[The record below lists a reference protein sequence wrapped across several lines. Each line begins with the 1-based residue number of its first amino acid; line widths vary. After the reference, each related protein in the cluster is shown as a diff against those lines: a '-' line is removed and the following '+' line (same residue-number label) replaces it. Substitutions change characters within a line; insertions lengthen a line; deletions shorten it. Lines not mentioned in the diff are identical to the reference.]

1 LTLLVFIVILGM
13 VWAATD
19 APDAGRAYIFATV
32 LAVSAFGYSTSNTWI
47 GDTSRL
53 WIAAVVLA
61 LIGLH
66 KSYNRNRNRK

>member
-1 LTLLVFIVILGM
+1 LIVPVARCG
-13 VWAATD
+13 
-19 APDAGRAYIFATV
+19 GRARCWTAYIFATV

-66 KSYNRNRNRK
+66 KSYNRNRNGK